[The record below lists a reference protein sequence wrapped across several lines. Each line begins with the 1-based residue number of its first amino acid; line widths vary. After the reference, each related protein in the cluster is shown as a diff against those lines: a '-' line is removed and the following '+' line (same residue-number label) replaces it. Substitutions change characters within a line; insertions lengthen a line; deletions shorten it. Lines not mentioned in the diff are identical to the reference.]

1 MADEMSGS
9 GKGLFE
15 SLKTFT
21 STLVAIV
28 HTRIELLST
37 ELEEERARLGSML
50 MVALVAVFCFG
61 LGVVLATLMIV
72 VAFWD
77 THRLLVLGLLAALFL
92 SAGVVAWSFVLDK
105 MRNKPR
111 LFHASLSEM
120 DKDREQLTFRP

>member
-15 SLKTFT
+15 SLKTLT
-21 STLVAIV
+21 STLVGIV

-50 MVALVAVFCFG
+50 VAVLVAIFCIG
-61 LGVVLATLMIV
+61 LGVVLATLMVV

-77 THRLLVLGLLAALFL
+77 THRVLVLGLLAALFL
-92 SAGVVAWSFVLDK
+92 SAGVIAWSFVLDK
-105 MRNKPR
+105 ARSKPR
-111 LFHASLSEM
+111 LFHASLSEL
-120 DKDREQLTFRP
+120 DKDREHLTVRP